1 LFRCRKAGSLAGEG
15 IMTIATRLAAT
26 YIALAAMLLSALLPA
41 GWMPNGAGGKAGGP
55 PIVLCTANGQIQ
67 ITFDSNGQPHKKAPD
82 KGNSAHHDGV
92 CPFAG
97 APHLASAPVVVATA
111 APGLIETVWRPQTFA
126 EAPIAAPLPP
136 QHSPRAP
143 PHLT

>member
-1 LFRCRKAGSLAGEG
+1 
-15 IMTIATRLAAT
+15 MTFATRLAAT

-41 GWMPNGAGGKAGGP
+41 GWMPSGNGAGGP
-55 PIVLCTANGQIQ
+55 PIVLCTAGGLVQIS
-67 ITFDSNGQPHKKAPD
+67 FDHDGQPHQKAPD

-97 APHLASAPVVVATA
+97 APHLASAPDVATA
-111 APGLIETVWRPQTFA
+111 AAPSLIETIWRPQAFA

-143 PHLT
+143 PHLA